1 MAGKAA
7 RERRRLQ
14 RLDEAVTEAPPAK
27 TNGGGGSQSQTTS
40 TYSKNKKNDPTGS
53 INHHNRY
60 STKQYPSHPQQQQQQ
75 QQRDTRY
82 QSGPF
87 KSKSQPNGTTGGAAT
102 TRTTNMTTTPNKKFK
117 KPKHL
122 KRKLAQLDS
131 VPETSEEDQE
141 LRSRLLRQAKVLEE
155 VKQKRSLKFQAR
167 LKELAGDKFDNDTFQ
182 HLTQTGA
189 STKTILEAVGVT
201 DTATGTTTSTSTS
214 TTTTPSVVPVAQ
226 TQETSPPNNESASLK
241 SKSKSKHV
249 ANTGTHDMKRS
260 TPKSPT
266 TNDAKE
272 KHLATPSAAAAADT
286 DTTPDDSDASSSCP
300 SSSGSDDD
308 DDDSSDSEDE
318 AVPEETRR
326 TRGRGKKR
334 IREVPEHSTD
344 SNDVDSPSSPSKS
357 HVKANESVVVDVVD
371 KKETTTKDEATENV
385 KKPKKVPDPSKKTP
399 KKDDKRRCIGRKP
412 VTEFEV
418 GKRYNGTVIYVKS
431 FGAFVDI
438 GSHSDAFVH
447 ISHVQDE
454 FVKVDSISN
463 LLEVGATVS
472 ARVVEIDRTKK
483 RITASLQS
491 DEKLD
496 AAEERKKQKMQAQMQ
511 TTPSHFKPSGAKKFD
526 SDNSSSKIPMMEP
539 PKTEPTLEVQKNEV
553 DMTPAELKRA
563 RKLARRADRRE
574 QKETTGIS
582 A

>member
-1 MAGKAA
+1 
-7 RERRRLQ
+7 
-14 RLDEAVTEAPPAK
+14 
-27 TNGGGGSQSQTTS
+27 
-40 TYSKNKKNDPTGS
+40 
-53 INHHNRY
+53 
-60 STKQYPSHPQQQQQQ
+60 
-75 QQRDTRY
+75 
-82 QSGPF
+82 
-87 KSKSQPNGTTGGAAT
+87 
-102 TRTTNMTTTPNKKFK
+102 
-117 KPKHL
+117 
-122 KRKLAQLDS
+122 
-131 VPETSEEDQE
+131 
-141 LRSRLLRQAKVLEE
+141 
-155 VKQKRSLKFQAR
+155 
-167 LKELAGDKFDNDTFQ
+167 
-182 HLTQTGA
+182 LTQTGA

-201 DTATGTTTSTSTS
+201 DTAAGTTTSTTT
-214 TTTTPSVVPVAQ
+214 TTTTPSVVAQ
-226 TQETSPPNNESASLK
+226 TQETSPPNESASLK
-241 SKSKSKHV
+241 SKSKHV
-249 ANTGTHDMKRS
+249 ANTDTHDMKRS
-260 TPKSPT
+260 KVKSPT
-266 TNDAKE
+266 TNDVKE
-272 KHLATPSAAAAADT
+272 KHITT
-286 DTTPDDSDASSSCP
+286 DATTPDDSDASSSCP
-300 SSSGSDDD
+300 SSSGSDDDDD

-334 IREVPEHSTD
+334 IREVPEQSTD

-357 HVKANESVVVDVVD
+357 HVKANENVVVDVAVD
-371 KKETTTKDEATENV
+371 KKETTTKDEETDHV
-385 KKPKKVPDPSKKTP
+385 KKPKKVSDPSKKTP

-412 VTEFEV
+412 VTEFEK
-418 GKRYNGTVIYVKS
+418 GKRYDGTVIYVKS

-463 LLEVGATVS
+463 LLEVGAKVS

-496 AAEERKKQKMQAQMQ
+496 AAEERKNQKMQTQAQ
-511 TTPSHFKPSGAKKFD
+511 TKKFD
-526 SDNSSSKIPMMEP
+526 SDSSSSKIPMMEP
-539 PKTEPTLEVQKNEV
+539 PKTEPKVEVQKNEA